1 MGGQVTHIAVVTV
14 PQDPDADLAPGV
26 TSGVIRSVVSTNE
39 KLFDNLIFV
48 QIVKRNLKQIP
59 NRQIIPIKLVES
71 I

>member
-26 TSGVIRSVVSTNE
+26 TSGVIRSVVSTNV
-39 KLFDNLIFV
+39 FRSQVMFV